1 MDFGLRF
8 VIASRCTCTLAA
20 KQSQNN
26 RRLPRAKNALA
37 MTYSRATKVDEDEGS
52 PFQNGV
58 NDTSPCPLLKK
69 ERVRDC
75 LISQK
80 ITTDEHR

>member
-26 RRLPRAKNALA
+26 RRLLTCTAPNAVRCKCRAKNALA
-37 MTYSRATKVDEDEGS
+37 MT
-52 PFQNGV
+52 
-58 NDTSPCPLLKK
+58 
-69 ERVRDC
+69 
-75 LISQK
+75 
-80 ITTDEHR
+80 